1 MKAVVMTAP
10 GGPEVLQLTDVEDPH
25 APRENQLLV
34 QLRAAGVNPIDT
46 KLRMRGHFGPANT
59 PAVLGCDG
67 AGVVEAVGPKVTRFR
82 VGDRVYFCHGGLGK
96 GAGNYADYAVVDA
109 ACVATIPDS
118 VECESAAVAPLVL
131 ITAWEALHDRAHIQA
146 GQKVLIHGG
155 AGGVGHVAVQIAKA
169 AGAEVA
175 TTVSDAAKA
184 NFVTELGANKVINY
198 NRQDVQR
205 EIMEWTDGRGVD
217 IAFDTVGGSTFSASF
232 PLVRHYG
239 DLVTILEPDMG
250 TPWKIARNRNL
261 RISFELMLTPQLENQ
276 HDAIAHQGQIL
287 KECAALMAS
296 GSLKVHVGK
305 SYPLAQ
311 AADAHR
317 QLERG
322 GMIGKIVLKI

>member
-10 GGPEVLQLTDVEDPH
+10 GGPEVLQLTNVDDPR
-25 APRENQLLV
+25 APRENQLLI

-67 AGVVEAVGPKVTRFR
+67 AGVVEAVGPRVTRFR
-82 VGDRVYFCHGGLGK
+82 VGDRVYFCQGGLGL
-96 GAGNYADYAVVDA
+96 GGGNYADYAVVDA
-109 ACVATIPDS
+109 DCVATIPES

-131 ITAWEALHDRAHIQA
+131 ITAWEALHDRARIQS

-155 AGGVGHVAVQIAKA
+155 AGGVGHVAIQIAKA
-169 AGAEVA
+169 VGAEVA

-184 NFVTELGANKVINY
+184 KFVTELGADKVINY
-198 NRQDVQR
+198 NRQDVLR

-217 IAFDTVGGSTFSASF
+217 IAFDTIGGATFSASF
-232 PLVRHYG
+232 PMVRHYG
-239 DLVTILEPDMG
+239 DLVTILEPDVS

-276 HDAIAHQGQIL
+276 RDALAHQGHIL
-287 KECAALMAS
+287 KECSALMAS
-296 GSLKVHVGK
+296 GALKVQVNK
-305 SYPLAQ
+305 TYPLAQ
-311 AADAHR
+311 ASEAHR

-322 GMIGKIVLKI
+322 GMIGKIALKI